1 LGIRIIA
8 SDGSLEVHA
17 PLQMDARSPQ
27 RAFWESATVEILN
40 PKTAIFY
47 VAFLPQFTDV
57 GATVPLWGQL
67 LILGTC
73 VNLLFSSADLL
84 CVLLAERINV
94 ALRRSSRVSKWAN
107 RMAGGLLIA
116 LGLNLATGK

>member
-1 LGIRIIA
+1 
-8 SDGSLEVHA
+8 
-17 PLQMDARSPQ
+17 MDARSPQ

-47 VAFLPQFTDV
+47 VAFLPQFNDV

-84 CVLLAERINV
+84 CVLLAERITV
-94 ALRRSSRVSKWAN
+94 ALRRSSRVSRWAN
-107 RMAGGLLIA
+107 RMVGGLLTA
-116 LGLNLATGK
+116 PGLNLATGR